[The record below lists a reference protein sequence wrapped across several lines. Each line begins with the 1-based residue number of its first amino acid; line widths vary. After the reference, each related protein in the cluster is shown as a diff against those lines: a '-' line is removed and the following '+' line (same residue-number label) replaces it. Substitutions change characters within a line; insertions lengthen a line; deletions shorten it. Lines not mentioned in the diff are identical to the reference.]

1 MITIKEIAQL
11 AGVSSATVS
20 KVINGKDEYISET
33 TRQKILDIVERE
45 GYIPNGIAKSLRM
58 KNTKTIGLIMP
69 DVMNLFFAEL
79 ARGAEDAAE
88 KKGYSVILCNT
99 DNKGSKEER
108 YIKILQEKKVDGI
121 IMTAAENSGA
131 KSLERC
137 STPVVLVD
145 RDFELD
151 REVGRITVDNEKGG
165 YMATKFLIEK
175 GCNNIA
181 YISSKLWSKPSA
193 ERLQG
198 YKLALRENGIK
209 FNKDITYYKNF
220 RTEAGYLGALNVL
233 DRDKTIDGIFCGND
247 LIAIGAVKALKEK
260 SIRVPEDVKVIGF
273 DNISIC
279 DYLSPPLTTIKQ
291 PIYEMGEEAV
301 NMLIDIIDNHR
312 TDLDKVLSPTLVKR
326 GSA

>member
-33 TRQKILDIVERE
+33 TRQRVLDIVERE

-121 IMTAAENSGA
+121 IMTAAENSAA

-137 STPVVLVD
+137 NTPIVLVD
-145 RDFELD
+145 RDIELD
-151 REVGRITVDNEKGG
+151 REIGRITVDNEKGA

-175 GCNNIA
+175 GCSNIA

-198 YKLALRENGIK
+198 YKRALRENGMK
-209 FNKDITYYKNF
+209 FKEDITYYKNF
-220 RTEAGYLGALNVL
+220 RTETGYLGILNVIEK
-233 DRDKTIDGIFCGND
+233 DKTIDGIFCGND
-247 LIAIGAVKALKEK
+247 LIAIGAINALKEK
-260 SIRVPEDVKVIGF
+260 GIRVPEDVKVVGF

-279 DYLSPPLTTIKQ
+279 DFLSPPLTTVKQ
-291 PIYEMGEEAV
+291 PIYEMGEEAIK
-301 NMLIDIIDNHR
+301 MLIDIINNR
-312 TDLDKVLSPTLVKR
+312 STSLNKVLNPTLIKR